1 MTSRCLVDLG
11 EPTERAHDVDAVTV
25 AEDARHRH
33 RSRKLLKVLWG
44 RLVCHPVDHDA
55 GVSRST
61 WACMRAIVSSI
72 STERGAVSVQPHC
85 GMSAEHS
92 PSHRVAALCHAAPM
106 RPIAS
111 AILAS
116 LVTAVAVGGIASAID
131 AGTSTTI
138 SACVVKTSG
147 AVRVVPT
154 GTTCKRTEAPL
165 VWNQTGPQGAPG
177 AQGSAGSGGIGR
189 VYEVTAMRESDPLPS
204 PLVPFR
210 SDTTVLAGELEAQ
223 CAVGDA
229 AMSVNPLQTFDRVNY
244 LMPSMSGQGYSS
256 VTVVSVLDVDG
267 TPIGYRPIRPSMV
280 LSSSAS
286 SSTSS
291 DVIAFSSRDTVAV
304 TVTCVDRTP

>member
-1 MTSRCLVDLG
+1 
-11 EPTERAHDVDAVTV
+11 
-25 AEDARHRH
+25 
-33 RSRKLLKVLWG
+33 
-44 RLVCHPVDHDA
+44 
-55 GVSRST
+55 
-61 WACMRAIVSSI
+61 
-72 STERGAVSVQPHC
+72 
-85 GMSAEHS
+85 
-92 PSHRVAALCHAAPM
+92 M

-177 AQGSAGSGGIGR
+177 TQGPAGEPGADGAPGNDGAAGQQGPAGLGGIGR
-189 VYEVTAMRESDPLPS
+189 VYEVTAMRESAPLPS